1 MLFCITVVK
10 GVLERH
16 ETSPLTMNKVEIRI
30 EEFHP
35 QSDESDGEIEVST
48 ILVTNLPP
56 NVTDQQIELFFE
68 NSKKSGGG
76 EVQRVE
82 YEKKARSAMV
92 TFKDA
97 RGLFIDTL

>member
-1 MLFCITVVK
+1 
-10 GVLERH
+10 
-16 ETSPLTMNKVEIRI
+16 MNKVEIQI
-30 EEFHP
+30 EEFYP
-35 QSDESDGEIEVST
+35 QSDESEGEIEVSA

-82 YEKKARSAMV
+82 YDKEARSAIV

-97 RGLFIDTL
+97 EGLFIDTL